1 MAGLRRD
8 LAGCLAGLIGPLRV
22 SSLFYQEA
30 NDLQMTVSRRRMK
43 HGPVKM
49 TRLVR
54 VTATVQSH
62 FDGVRLALISGILD

>member
-1 MAGLRRD
+1 
-8 LAGCLAGLIGPLRV
+8 
-22 SSLFYQEA
+22 
-30 NDLQMTVSRRRMK
+30 MTVSRRRMK